1 MKIVDSK
8 EIFGHALSVSA
19 KLQSSYEMGLPNLKQ
34 KKGGYQTRVANVM
47 KVPDDVIQRLC
58 GPPRA
63 PGLHGFR
70 GALEGAMLQAVNS
83 GFVAKGLNF

>member
-1 MKIVDSK
+1 MVRREGQRARGMPDVMPD
-8 EIFGHALSVSA
+8 EGCA
-19 KLQSSYEMGLPNLKQ
+19 KR
-34 KKGGYQTRVANVM
+34 KKGGYQTGVANVM